1 MMDLVARAVGVT
13 RRFGATTALHGVDLD
28 VPAGASIGL
37 LGPNGAG
44 KSTLM
49 SLLVG
54 LRAPDAGHVELFGG
68 SPRDATRRMRLGV
81 TPQETGLPATLRVV
95 EVLRFVGR
103 HYPDPLPPAEVLE
116 RFGLAG
122 LEQRQC
128 GGLSGG
134 QRRRLAVALAFVGR
148 PRLVVLDEPT
158 TGLDVE
164 ARHAL
169 WAAVRSFHADGGA
182 VLLTSHYLEEVEQLA
197 ERVVVLAAGRVIA
210 DADVARVRGLVAA
223 VRVEVR
229 SPGLPELPGVQRVER
244 EGDRYVLHT
253 TDADRLV
260 RSLVQSGAVWSD
272 LQVRAAT
279 LEEAFL
285 TLTAAD
291 GKAAR

>member
-1 MMDLVARAVGVT
+1 VL
-13 RRFGATTALHGVDLD
+13 
-28 VPAGASIGL
+28 
-37 LGPNGAG
+37 
-44 KSTLM
+44 
-49 SLLVG
+49 
-54 LRAPDAGHVELFGG
+54 
-68 SPRDATRRMRLGV
+68 LGV
-81 TPQETGLPATLRVV
+81 TPQETGLPATLRVA
-95 EVLRFVGR
+95 EVLRFVGK
-103 HYPDPLPPAEVLE
+103 HYPDPLPPGEVLE
-116 RFGLAG
+116 RFGLGG

-169 WAAVRSFHADGGA
+169 WAAIRAFHAGGGA

-197 ERVVVLAAGRVIA
+197 ERVVA

-223 VRVEVR
+223 ERVEVR

-244 EGDRYVLHT
+244 TGDRYVLHT

-260 RSLVQSGAVWSD
+260 RSLVESGAVWSD
-272 LQVRAAT
+272 LHVRAAT

-285 TLTAAD
+285 TLTAKVP
-291 GKAAR
+291 G